1 MASTLTVSPAD
12 FSASLKDILDEYN
25 GYIVN
30 DMKAAAEAAADQ
42 ANKEIKAHTTFRR
55 RTGKYVRN
63 FRVTLVKEGNS
74 YVQYAWH
81 VTGGQYRLTH
91 LLEKGHKTRSKGGGK
106 LRADAFPHIEYGER
120 VARLVFEKEL
130 TEAVMKHG

>member
-1 MASTLTVSPAD
+1 MASSHTVSPENL
-12 FSASLKDILDEYN
+12 SAALKDILDEYN

-30 DMKAAAEAAADQ
+30 DMKVAAKAAADQ
-42 ANKEIKAHTTFRR
+42 ANKEIKAHTTFRNR
-55 RTGKYVRN
+55 SGKYVRN

-81 VTGGQYRLTH
+81 VAGGQHRLTH

-130 TEAVMKHG
+130 TEAVTKHG